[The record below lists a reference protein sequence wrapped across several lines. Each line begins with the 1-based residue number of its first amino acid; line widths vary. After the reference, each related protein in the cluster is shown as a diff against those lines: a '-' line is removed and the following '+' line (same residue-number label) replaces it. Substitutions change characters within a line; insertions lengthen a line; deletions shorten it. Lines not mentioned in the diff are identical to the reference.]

1 MILYVCEKNANDAL
15 IPVKIIDNAVSVIW
29 IRRFNEAGEFEIY
42 MNATAEILSLFTS
55 EKYIFRDGDDTVMIS
70 EKVSLTTSPEEGN
83 YIAISGHSAEI
94 LLSRRVVNRLMNWGN
109 TTAEYVMRNVV
120 SSHFIQT
127 DNSRKI
133 SWITLGDERNLPAA
147 ISNKQI
153 TGTNCLTAITE
164 IAKTYNYGFR
174 LKWDRA
180 NEILIFDVYEG
191 TDRTVP
197 QHNQAAVIFSP
208 DFENLANSSYTKS
221 SEKTYN
227 VAYVA
232 GQGEGR
238 NRIIVHTPNTG
249 TIEGINRRE
258 LWVDARNMS
267 STGTSMTQDEY
278 KNALRSYGDDKLAEA
293 KESTNFSGQIITD
306 NTFVFGED
314 YYLGDKV
321 LIENEYGISGSAYVI
336 EVTEVEDQEGYRMY
350 PTLSNYQTT

>member
-55 EKYIFRDGDDTVMIS
+55 EKYIFRDGDDTIMIS

-83 YIAISGHSAEI
+83 YITISGHSAEI
-94 LLSRRVVNRLMNWGN
+94 LLGRRVVNRLMN
-109 TTAEYVMRNVV
+109 YRNVSAERIMRGIV
-120 SSHFIQT
+120 ASHFIQT
-127 DNSRKI
+127 DEIRQI
-133 SWITLGDERNLPAA
+133 TWITLGDERDLSATVNTR
-147 ISNKQI
+147 QI

-174 LKWDRA
+174 LKWDKD
-180 NEILIFDVYEG
+180 NEILVFDVYEG
-191 TDRTVP
+191 TDRTIA
-197 QHNQAAVIFSP
+197 QNNQPAVIFSP

-221 SEKTYN
+221 SEKTYT

-232 GQGEGR
+232 GQGEGG
-238 NRIIVHTPNTG
+238 NRIIVHTPG
-249 TIEGINRRE
+249 TDTIGGIDRRE
-258 LWVDARNMS
+258 LWVDARNISSVGTPMS
-267 STGTSMTQDEY
+267 QDEY
-278 KNALRSYGDDKLAEA
+278 QDALQSYGDDKLAEA
-293 KESTNFSGQIITD
+293 RESTNFSGQIITD

-321 LIENEYGISGSAYVI
+321 LVENGYGISGTAYVT